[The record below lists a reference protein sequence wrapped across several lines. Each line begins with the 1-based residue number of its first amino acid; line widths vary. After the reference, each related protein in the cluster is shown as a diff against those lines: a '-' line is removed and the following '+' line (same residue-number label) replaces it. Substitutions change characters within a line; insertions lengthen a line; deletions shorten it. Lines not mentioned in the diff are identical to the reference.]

1 MSAIHYAA
9 FTGDLS
15 LIKLMISN
23 GGDIFQKNDTGM
35 TALQFAAQGNQAAV
49 ITYLLDE
56 HKFDINQVDSKQS
69 SALHWAIFNS
79 NEIALSFLLARNPN
93 VNLQDMKGVTPL
105 HLAVESSRHI
115 GTTSLIRML
124 LMK

>member
-15 LIKLMISN
+15 LIKLLITN

-56 HKFDINQVDSKQS
+56 HKFDINQVDSK
-69 SALHWAIFNS
+69 
-79 NEIALSFLLARNPN
+79 
-93 VNLQDMKGVTPL
+93 
-105 HLAVESSRHI
+105 
-115 GTTSLIRML
+115 
-124 LMK
+124 